1 MNSNLVEREPDV
13 LDEYITAIFRIKYQL
28 KLSLTYE
35 FSGFFLGSQFD
46 PEDGGDIF
54 R

>member
-1 MNSNLVEREPDV
+1 
-13 LDEYITAIFRIKYQL
+13 
-28 KLSLTYE
+28 LTYE

-54 R
+54 RWITLKDVADQKTALFY